1 MTAGDSPSLGPTVA
15 CAECR
20 ELYQQAGR
28 GNGDWFHFMVVEM
41 HRRPDG
47 QTQITGH
54 WRAGDWIDGMSLVL
68 RTRDGRRVA
77 ITGAQMGPPLNSAC
91 EARGQRRLVA
101 PELDLLP
108 SSGCIHAA
116 R

>member
-1 MTAGDSPSLGPTVA
+1 M
-15 CAECR
+15 
-20 ELYQQAGR
+20 
-28 GNGDWFHFMVVEM
+28 
-41 HRRPDG
+41 
-47 QTQITGH
+47 
-54 WRAGDWIDGMSLVL
+54 
-68 RTRDGRRVA
+68 A
-77 ITGAQMGPPLNSAC
+77 ITGAQMEPPLNSAC